1 MISSGANSSQA
12 EMYNLGRS
20 SSLFR
25 CSFEFAFC
33 IDYEEPEDTKGVIR
47 SIQET
52 GSVPITTNVVSS
64 NPDHV
69 DVYSL

>member
-1 MISSGANSSQA
+1 LIPLTQIYINDEILSVEQMISSGANSSQA

-52 GSVPITTNVVSS
+52 
-64 NPDHV
+64 
-69 DVYSL
+69 